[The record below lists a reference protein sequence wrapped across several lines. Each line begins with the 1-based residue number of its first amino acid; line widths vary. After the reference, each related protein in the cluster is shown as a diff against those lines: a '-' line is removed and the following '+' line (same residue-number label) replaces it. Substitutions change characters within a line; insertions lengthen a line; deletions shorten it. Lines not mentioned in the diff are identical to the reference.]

1 LIDSILGMSRLSP
14 KFQVTISKDAREKF
28 KLRAGD
34 KILFIEEDGKLVIKK
49 G

>member
-1 LIDSILGMSRLSP
+1 MSRLSP